1 MKLIDV
7 KKLLDDNG
15 YKYTQT
21 IVPSR
26 AEFYRKKGFSPSEDT
41 GAFVLLSIP
50 NPNHQI
56 DIQIIFNDA
65 TENSD
70 SSDLE
75 FGGYWYELFDCE
87 ENYVAQELLTEI
99 QRILNGNT
107 HIIFASTVKKGM
119 HWRWDGKYDDLP
131 DAEMNSMDAFHK
143 TVKKSNPL
151 KVGGGD

>member
-50 NPNHQI
+50 NPNHTKNI
-56 DIQIIFNDA
+56 ELIF
-65 TENSD
+65 SD
-70 SSDLE
+70 DSNNPDFYDLE
-75 FGGYWYELFDCE
+75 LYNFLEAGDVLESSGYEVEGLHGA
-87 ENYVAQELLTEI
+87 NHNL
-99 QRILNGNT
+99 
-107 HIIFASTVKKGM
+107 
-119 HWRWDGKYDDLP
+119 GKLYIALDIAL
-131 DAEMNSMDAFHK
+131 S
-143 TVKKSNPL
+143 L
-151 KVGGGD
+151 

>member
-7 KKLLDDNG
+7 KKLLDDNS

-70 SSDLE
+70 FSDLE
-75 FGGYWYELFDCE
+75 FGGYWY
-87 ENYVAQELLTEI
+87 
-99 QRILNGNT
+99 
-107 HIIFASTVKKGM
+107 
-119 HWRWDGKYDDLP
+119 
-131 DAEMNSMDAFHK
+131 
-143 TVKKSNPL
+143 
-151 KVGGGD
+151 